1 MRHRWSS
8 ALTATFA
15 AAALAA
21 GCGEGRQPAGEQVG
35 ERTPSVQTDPIA
47 ERGFIRLTGCVKPD
61 ATPGQYVLA
70 SVATSGVL
78 DGDGDRQQEDERSWT
93 AEDKGDAG
101 AQGAAIASSTYQ
113 LIPGEDDDLSQ
124 YENTRVTVRGRLA
137 AERPAGTSGTDE
149 PGGRELDRDAA
160 GSKVVAD
167 APPLRGFH
175 VESVDPVADS
185 CE

>member
-1 MRHRWSS
+1 MHQRWSS
-8 ALTATFA
+8 ALAATLA
-15 AAALAA
+15 AATLAV

-61 ATPGQYVLA
+61 ATPGRYVLA

-78 DGDGDRQQEDERSWT
+78 DPEGDEQRENERSWT
-93 AEDKGDAG
+93 AEDEGNAT
-101 AQGAAIASSTYQ
+101 AQGPAMASSTYQ

-124 YENTRVTVRGRLA
+124 YENKRVTVRGRLA
-137 AERPAGTSGTDE
+137 AERPAGTSGSDE
-149 PGGRELDRDAA
+149 PGGTELDRDAT

-167 APPLRGFH
+167 APSLRGFH